1 MVISYSMSYRETL
14 PNIISS
20 LTVCNQQHLGMLQV
34 LSLKEIAEWLGIS
47 PFELSLQ
54 LLSLL
59 TTSILIPMKLEHDVT
74 LSWWTVFTPIW
85 ITDGMWIYFR
95 LIIYLRLHFHYTS
108 RRHRG
113 ILKFFWIITF
123 TALLISFEMLLCQHL
138 EHSKYTLTT
147 VFIPLFIVLGLL
159 LIRSCIYPKI
169 SGNHDATA
177 ANRRPND
184 HGTGTLGDRMSNI
197 HL

>member
-1 MVISYSMSYRETL
+1 
-14 PNIISS
+14 
-20 LTVCNQQHLGMLQV
+20 MLRV
-34 LSLKEIAEWLGIS
+34 LSLKEVAEWLGVS

-54 LLSLL
+54 LFSLL
-59 TTSILIPMKLEHDVT
+59 VTSILIPMKLEEDITVT
-74 LSWWTVFTPIW
+74 WWTVLAPIW
-85 ITDGMWIYFR
+85 ITNGMWIYFR

-113 ILKFFWIITF
+113 ILKFFWIISF

-147 VFIPLFIVLGLL
+147 VFIPVFIVLGLL

-169 SGNHDATA
+169 SGNYEGAPARRTNDAGSA
-177 ANRRPND
+177 R
-184 HGTGTLGDRMSNI
+184 LGERMNNI
-197 HL
+197 NNYIM